1 MENSFDRFTHFGS
14 IANKDIR
21 KKLSTEIYEQIAKKT
36 EKGIGFANS
45 NTDNFADAIKAIL
58 ANETMKELCKQDKE
72 LAEKITQDILDF
84 INKTKK
90 QINNTDSP
98 FEKETEL

>member
-1 MENSFDRFTHFGS
+1 MSNQFSRFETFGA
-14 IANKDIR
+14 IANEATR
-21 KKLSTEIYEQIAKKT
+21 KKLAETIFEQISKET

-45 NTDNFADAIKAIL
+45 DTDNFADAIKIIL

-90 QINNTDSP
+90 QINKTDSP